1 MKHIQATVK
10 LLSGLSL
17 GLMLQTAWA
26 GNITDIKVTSLTDS
40 KKIVK
45 IKFDRD
51 VVEPKGFVTG
61 TPPTIALDFGQT
73 GINLAQ
79 QDFQYNDSLLGKI
92 LAAESN
98 GRARLAIDLRSN
110 SEYYTERKGD
120 EIWVYITSKNTIS
133 AISESVKTTA
143 ITTSTIKND
152 NNASQLPSNNSEGV
166 VHSGIGIDFKKGN
179 GGRGEVTLNLPNPN
193 TRFDVQKTNDRLI
206 ITLPDTSINAAEQKK
221 LDVTT
226 FGTPV
231 RFVNLT
237 RNNAQTQLEIVTAGP
252 WSYQNKLENGRQ
264 VFHILPQS
272 NVTQA
277 GLVKKN
283 QNFKGARVTLDFQN
297 VEVRTILQILAK
309 ESGMN
314 IVASDTVQG
323 NMTISLKDVPWDQAL
338 QLVLDARDLDKRQN
352 GNIIN
357 VAPREE
363 LLAKDKRD
371 LTSLKELEELGPLLS
386 QSFQLKYK
394 SVEEFKT
401 VLDIKSGSSNNGDS
415 RSILSPRGSAL
426 IDPATNT
433 LIINDVASV
442 IKKMQALVEELD
454 VPSQQV
460 MVEARIVN
468 ATNNFS
474 RALGV
479 KFAGSKY
486 SGNSSDYTGVGGSLA
501 TSNSSSSNSSGSS
514 GTAGNNAYTGLGA
527 FGNNPAINLGVIGAT
542 SSIAIVRKTLSGI
555 LGLELS
561 AAEEAGLSKTISS
574 PRVLTQN
581 GKKAEI
587 KSGTEVPYEEATSSG
602 ATSITFKEAV
612 LGLTVTPRITPD
624 GNIIMDLDI
633 TNDRVNSSCNT
644 YVPCIDTNNLN
655 STVMVEN
662 GGTII
667 VGGIY
672 NQQIANATKKV
683 PLLGD
688 IPVLGNLFKY
698 QEKKDDQDEILIFI
712 TPRIMSATGSNL
724 RY

>member
-26 GNITDIKVTSLTDS
+26 GNITDIKVTSLNDS

-73 GINLAQ
+73 GLNLAQ

-92 LAAESN
+92 LAAENN
-98 GRARLAIDLRSN
+98 GRARLAIDLRNN

-120 EIWVYITSKNTIS
+120 EIWVYITSK
-133 AISESVKTTA
+133 TTA
-143 ITTSTIKND
+143 PAVTESIKATASTSSNIKND
-152 NNASQLPSNNSEGV
+152 DNASQLPSNNASAATFSGV
-166 VHSGIGIDFKKGN
+166 GIDFRKGN

-193 TRFDVQKTNDRLI
+193 TRFDVKKTNDRLI

-237 RNNAQTQLEIVTAGP
+237 RNNAQTQLEIVTSGP

-277 GLVKKN
+277 GLSKKN
-283 QNFKGARVTLDFQN
+283 QNFKGSRVTLDFQN
-297 VEVRTILQILAK
+297 IEVRTILQILAK

-314 IVASDTVQG
+314 IVASDSVQG

-338 QLVLDARDLDKRQN
+338 QLVLDARDLDKRQS

-363 LLAKDKRD
+363 LLSKDKRD
-371 LTSLKELEELGPLLS
+371 LTAKKELEDLGPLLS

-394 SVEEFKT
+394 SVEEFKD
-401 VLDIKSGSSNNGDS
+401 VLDIKSGSTNSGDS

-433 LIINDVASV
+433 LIINDVYSV
-442 IKKMQALVEELD
+442 IKKLQALVEELD

-460 MVEARIVN
+460 MVEARIVS
-468 ATNNFS
+468 ATTTFG
-474 RALGV
+474 RELGV
-479 KFAGSKY
+479 KFGANKT
-486 SGNSSDYTGVGGSLA
+486 SSNGWSVGGPQASMGNF
-501 TSNSSSSNSSGSS
+501 SNTYNV
-514 GTAGNNAYTGLGA
+514 
-527 FGNNPAINLGVIGAT
+527 NLGVSAAT
-542 SSIAIVRKTLSGI
+542 SAISLIKKTGSALVA
-555 LGLELS
+555 LELS
-561 AAEEAGLSKTISS
+561 AAESAGKSKTISS

-587 KSGTEVPYEEATSSG
+587 KSGTEIPYQEASSSG
-602 ATSITFKEAV
+602 ATTTSFKEAV

-633 TNDRVNSSCNT
+633 TNDTPDQACNPLGE
-644 YVPCIDTNNLN
+644 PCIKTNNLN

-672 NQQIANATKKV
+672 KQDLTNATEKV

-698 QEKKDDQDEILIFI
+698 QKKQDNQEELLIFI

>member
-26 GNITDIKVTSLTDS
+26 GNITDIKVTSLNDS

-73 GINLAQ
+73 GLNLAQ

-92 LAAESN
+92 LVAESN
-98 GRARLAIDLRSN
+98 GRARLAIDLRNN

-120 EIWVYITSKNTIS
+120 EIWVYITSKN
-133 AISESVKTTA
+133 APAA
-143 ITTSTIKND
+143 ITKSIKATPTTTSSIKND
-152 NNASQLPSNNSEGV
+152 DNTSQLPSNNSKAAT
-166 VHSGIGIDFKKGN
+166 HSGVGIDFRKGN
-179 GGRGEVTLNLPNPN
+179 GGRGEVTLNLPTPN
-193 TRFDVQKTNDRLI
+193 TRFDVQKANDRLI
-206 ITLPDTSINAAEQKK
+206 ITLPDTSISAAEQKK

-237 RNNAQTQLEIVTAGP
+237 RSNAQTQLEIVTSGP

-277 GLVKKN
+277 GLSKKN
-283 QNFKGARVTLDFQN
+283 QNFKGSRVTLDFQN
-297 VEVRTILQILAK
+297 IEVRTILQILAK

-314 IVASDTVQG
+314 IVASDSVQG

-338 QLVLDARDLDKRQN
+338 QLVLDARDLDKRQS

-363 LLAKDKRD
+363 LLSKDKRD
-371 LTSLKELEELGPLLS
+371 LTAKKELEDLGPLLS

-394 SVEEFKT
+394 SVEEFKD
-401 VLDIKSGSSNNGDS
+401 VLDIKSGSTNSGDS

-433 LIINDVASV
+433 LIINDVYSV
-442 IKKMQALVEELD
+442 IKKLQALVEELD

-460 MVEARIVN
+460 MVEARIVS
-468 ATNNFS
+468 ATTTFG
-474 RALGV
+474 RELGV
-479 KFAGSKY
+479 KFGANKT
-486 SGNSSDYTGVGGSLA
+486 SSNGWSVGGPQASMGNF
-501 TSNSSSSNSSGSS
+501 SNTYNV
-514 GTAGNNAYTGLGA
+514 
-527 FGNNPAINLGVIGAT
+527 NLGVSAAT
-542 SSIAIVRKTLSGI
+542 SAISLIKKTGSALVA
-555 LGLELS
+555 LELS
-561 AAEEAGLSKTISS
+561 AAESAGKSKTISS

-587 KSGTEVPYEEATSSG
+587 KSGTEIPYQEASSSG
-602 ATSITFKEAV
+602 ATTTSFKEAV

-633 TNDRVNSSCNT
+633 TNDTPDQACNPLGE
-644 YVPCIDTNNLN
+644 PCIKTNNLN

-672 NQQIANATKKV
+672 KQDLTNATEKV

-698 QEKKDDQDEILIFI
+698 QKKQDNQEELLIFI

>member
-10 LLSGLSL
+10 LLSGLGL

-26 GNITDIKVTSLTDS
+26 GNITDIKVTSLTDN

-61 TPPTIALDFGQT
+61 TPPTIALDFGKT
-73 GINLAQ
+73 GLNLAQ
-79 QDFQYNDSLLGKI
+79 QNFLYNDSLLGKI
-92 LAAESN
+92 LAAENN
-98 GRARLAIDLRSN
+98 GRARLAIDLRET
-110 SEYYTERKGD
+110 SEYFTERRGD
-120 EIWVYITSKNTIS
+120 EIWVHISSK
-133 AISESVKTTA
+133 APSVSSTTV
-143 ITTSTIKND
+143 TPPVTSTIA
-152 NNASQLPSNNSEGV
+152 NANKGSQLPSNTANDYA
-166 VHSGIGIDFKKGN
+166 HSGVGIDFQKGN
-179 GGRGEVTLNLPNPN
+179 SGRGEITLSLPTPN
-193 TRFDVQKTNDRLI
+193 TKFDVKKINDRLI
-206 ITLPDTSINAAEQKK
+206 ITLPDTIITTAEQKK

-231 RFVNLT
+231 RFINLT
-237 RNNAQTQLEIVTAGP
+237 RSNAQTQLEIVNTGS
-252 WSYQNKLENGRQ
+252 WSYQNKMENGRN
-264 VFHILPQS
+264 VFYISPQN
-272 NVTQA
+272 NVSQA
-277 GLVKKN
+277 GLSKKN
-283 QNFKGARVTLDFQN
+283 QNFKGSRVTLDFQN

-338 QLVLDARDLDKRQN
+338 QLVLDARDLDKRQS

-363 LLAKDKRD
+363 LLSKDKRN
-371 LTSLKELEELGPLLS
+371 LTAAKELEELGPLLS

-394 SVEEFKT
+394 SVEEFRT
-401 VLDIKSGSSNNGDS
+401 VLDIKSGSSGGSGSDT
-415 RSILSPRGSAL
+415 RSILSNRGSAL

-433 LIINDVASV
+433 LIINDVSSV
-442 IKKMQALVEELD
+442 IKKLQALVEELD
-454 VPSQQV
+454 VPAQQV

-468 ATNNFS
+468 ASNQFS
-474 RALGV
+474 RELGV
-479 KFAGSKY
+479 KWFGQHA
-486 SGNSSDYTGVGGSLA
+486 
-501 TSNSSSSNSSGSS
+501 SS
-514 GTAGNNAYTGLGA
+514 GTKPSTGIGAGIPSTTTTAGAGNAWAGPMGFANI
-527 FGNNPAINLGVIGAT
+527 PSVNLGVTAAT
-542 SSIAIVRKTLSGI
+542 SSIAIVRQTLSGA

-561 AAEEAGLSKTISS
+561 AAEESGLSKTISS

-587 KSGTEVPYEEATSSG
+587 KSGKEIPYQEASSSG
-602 ATSITFKEAV
+602 ATTVSFKEAV

-633 TNDRVNSSCNT
+633 SNDRIDVSCNSAGE
-644 YVPCIDTNNLN
+644 PCINTNNLN

-672 NQQIANATKKV
+672 SQDLSNSTKKV

-698 QEKKDDQDEILIFI
+698 QQKQDTQEELLIFI
-712 TPRIMSATGSNL
+712 TPRIMSATGANL

>member
-26 GNITDIKVTSLTDS
+26 GNITDIKVTSLNDS

-73 GINLAQ
+73 GLNLAQ

-92 LAAESN
+92 LAAENN
-98 GRARLAIDLRSN
+98 GRARLAIDLRNN

-120 EIWVYITSKNTIS
+120 EIWVYITSKTTTP
-133 AISESVKTTA
+133 AVTESIKATA
-143 ITTSTIKND
+143 STSSNIKND
-152 NNASQLPSNNSEGV
+152 DNASQLPSNNASAAAFSGV
-166 VHSGIGIDFKKGN
+166 GIDFRKGN

-193 TRFDVQKTNDRLI
+193 TRFDVKKANDRLI

-237 RNNAQTQLEIVTAGP
+237 RNNAQTQLEIVTSGP

-277 GLVKKN
+277 GLSKKN
-283 QNFKGARVTLDFQN
+283 QNFKGSRVTLDFQN
-297 VEVRTILQILAK
+297 IEVRTILQILAK

-314 IVASDTVQG
+314 IVASDSVQG

-338 QLVLDARDLDKRQN
+338 QLVLDARDLDKRQS

-363 LLAKDKRD
+363 LLSKDKRD
-371 LTSLKELEELGPLLS
+371 LTAKKELEDLGPLLS

-394 SVEEFKT
+394 SVEEFKD
-401 VLDIKSGSSNNGDS
+401 VLDIKSGSTNSGDS

-433 LIINDVASV
+433 LIINDVYSV
-442 IKKMQALVEELD
+442 IKKLQALVEELD

-460 MVEARIVN
+460 MVEARIVR
-468 ATNNFS
+468 ATTDFTKEMGVKWGILSQGITNNNH
-474 RALGV
+474 LL
-479 KFAGSKY
+479 
-486 SGNSSDYTGVGGSLA
+486 VGGSDTTLWNLREPEKDDDTGGWKYEIERPQNLNVDLGV
-501 TSNSSSSNSSGSS
+501 TS
-514 GTAGNNAYTGLGA
+514 AGASRIA
-527 FGNNPAINLGVIGAT
+527 FGLI
-542 SSIAIVRKTLSGI
+542 SLSDFM
-555 LGLELS
+555 LDLELS
-561 AAEEAGLSKTISS
+561 ALQADGYGEVIST
-574 PRVLTQN
+574 PKVLTADKQN
-581 GKKAEI
+581 AKVA
-587 KSGTEVPYEEATSSG
+587 SGTQIPYQSSEGGGVNAVSTTEFIDATLSLDV
-602 ATSITFKEAV
+602 TPSITPDGKVQMQLNITSDSPGAPTPTGQLTINKNAVNTNVLVDNGETVV
-612 LGLTVTPRITPD
+612 LGGIFEQQTANSQTKVPFLGDIPYIGRLFRKDVKSENKRELLIFVTPRIV
-624 GNIIMDLDI
+624 
-633 TNDRVNSSCNT
+633 NDSVSRNH
-644 YVPCIDTNNLN
+644 
-655 STVMVEN
+655 
-662 GGTII
+662 
-667 VGGIY
+667 
-672 NQQIANATKKV
+672 
-683 PLLGD
+683 
-688 IPVLGNLFKY
+688 
-698 QEKKDDQDEILIFI
+698 
-712 TPRIMSATGSNL
+712 
-724 RY
+724 

>member
-98 GRARLAIDLRSN
+98 GRARLAIDLRNN

-120 EIWVYITSKNTIS
+120 EIWVYITSKNAPTTM
-133 AISESVKTTA
+133 SESVKA
-143 ITTSTIKND
+143 SAVTTSTISKNED
-152 NNASQLPSNNSEGV
+152 NTSQLSSNSNGV
-166 VHSGIGIDFKKGN
+166 ALSGVGIDFRKGN

-193 TRFDVQKTNDRLI
+193 TRFDVKKTNDRLI
-206 ITLPDTSINAAEQKK
+206 ITLPDTSISVAEQKK

-237 RNNAQTQLEIVTAGP
+237 RSNAQTQLEIVTSGP

-277 GLVKKN
+277 GLSKKN
-283 QNFKGARVTLDFQN
+283 QSFKGARVTLDFQN

-314 IVASDTVQG
+314 IVASDSVQG

-363 LLAKDKRD
+363 LLATDKRN
-371 LTSLKELEELGPLLS
+371 LTADRELENLGPLIS

-401 VLDIKSGSSNNGDS
+401 VLDLKDGSASNDS

-433 LIINDVASV
+433 LIINDVHSV
-442 IKKMQALVEELD
+442 IKKLQALVEELD

-460 MVEARIVN
+460 MVEARIVS
-468 ATNNFS
+468 ATTAFG
-474 RALGV
+474 RELGV
-479 KFAGSKY
+479 KFGANKNNSNGWNTGGMLSTAEGSKGG
-486 SGNSSDYTGVGGSLA
+486 SQLAGDYNYFTGVPSV
-501 TSNSSSSNSSGSS
+501 
-514 GTAGNNAYTGLGA
+514 
-527 FGNNPAINLGVIGAT
+527 NLGVAAAT
-542 SSIAIVRKTLSGI
+542 SAISLVKRTGSALVA
-555 LGLELS
+555 LELS
-561 AAEEAGLSKTISS
+561 AAETAGKTKTISS

-587 KSGTEVPYEEATSSG
+587 KSGTEVPYQEATSSG
-602 ATSITFKEAV
+602 ATSISFKEAV

-633 TNDRVNSSCNT
+633 TNDSVDASCT
-644 YVPCIDTNNLN
+644 ASEPCIKTNNLN

-672 NQQIANATKKV
+672 KQDLSNGTSKV

-698 QEKKDDQDEILIFI
+698 QKKVDNQEELLIFI

>member
-26 GNITDIKVTSLTDS
+26 GNITDIKVTSLNDS

-73 GINLAQ
+73 GLNLAQ

-92 LAAESN
+92 LAAENN
-98 GRARLAIDLRSN
+98 GRARLAIDLRNN

-120 EIWVYITSKNTIS
+120 EIWVYITSK
-133 AISESVKTTA
+133 TTA
-143 ITTSTIKND
+143 PAVTESIKAAASTSSNIKND
-152 NNASQLPSNNSEGV
+152 DNASQLPSNNASAAAFSGV
-166 VHSGIGIDFKKGN
+166 GIDFRKGN

-193 TRFDVQKTNDRLI
+193 TRFDVKKTNDRLI

-237 RNNAQTQLEIVTAGP
+237 RNNAQTQLEIVTSGP

-277 GLVKKN
+277 GLSKKN
-283 QNFKGARVTLDFQN
+283 QNFKGSRVTLDFQN
-297 VEVRTILQILAK
+297 IEVRTILQILAK

-314 IVASDTVQG
+314 IVASDSVQG

-338 QLVLDARDLDKRQN
+338 QLVLDARDLDKRQS

-363 LLAKDKRD
+363 LLSKDKRD
-371 LTSLKELEELGPLLS
+371 LTAKKELEDLGPLLS

-394 SVEEFKT
+394 SVEEFKD
-401 VLDIKSGSSNNGDS
+401 VLDIKSGSTNSGDS

-433 LIINDVASV
+433 LIINDVYSV
-442 IKKMQALVEELD
+442 IKKLQALVEELD

-460 MVEARIVN
+460 MVEARIVS
-468 ATNNFS
+468 ATTTFG
-474 RALGV
+474 RELGV
-479 KFAGSKY
+479 KFGANKT
-486 SGNSSDYTGVGGSLA
+486 SSNGWSVGGPQASMGNF
-501 TSNSSSSNSSGSS
+501 SNTYNV
-514 GTAGNNAYTGLGA
+514 
-527 FGNNPAINLGVIGAT
+527 NLGVSAAT
-542 SSIAIVRKTLSGI
+542 SAISLIKKTGSALVA
-555 LGLELS
+555 LELS
-561 AAEEAGLSKTISS
+561 AAESAGKSKTISS

-587 KSGTEVPYEEATSSG
+587 KSGTEIPYQEASSSG
-602 ATSITFKEAV
+602 ATTTSFKEAV

-633 TNDRVNSSCNT
+633 TNDTPDQTCNPLGE
-644 YVPCIDTNNLN
+644 PCIKTNNLN

-672 NQQIANATKKV
+672 KQDLTNATEKV

-698 QEKKDDQDEILIFI
+698 QKKQDNQEELLIFI

>member
-26 GNITDIKVTSLTDS
+26 GNITDIKVTSLNDS

-73 GINLAQ
+73 GLNLAQ

-92 LAAESN
+92 LAAENN
-98 GRARLAIDLRSN
+98 GRARLAIDLRNN

-120 EIWVYITSKNTIS
+120 EIWVYITSK
-133 AISESVKTTA
+133 TTA
-143 ITTSTIKND
+143 PAVTESIKATASTSSNIKND
-152 NNASQLPSNNSEGV
+152 DNASQLPSNNASAAAFSGV
-166 VHSGIGIDFKKGN
+166 GIDFRKGN

-193 TRFDVQKTNDRLI
+193 TRFDVKKANDRLI

-237 RNNAQTQLEIVTAGP
+237 RNNAQTQLEIVTSGP

-277 GLVKKN
+277 GLSKKN
-283 QNFKGARVTLDFQN
+283 QNFKGSRVTLDFQN
-297 VEVRTILQILAK
+297 IEVRTILQILAK

-314 IVASDTVQG
+314 IVASDSVQG

-338 QLVLDARDLDKRQN
+338 QLVLDARDLDKRQS

-363 LLAKDKRD
+363 LLSKDKRD
-371 LTSLKELEELGPLLS
+371 LTAKKELEDLGPLLS

-401 VLDIKSGSSNNGDS
+401 VLDIKEGSSNSGDSS

-433 LIINDVASV
+433 LIINDVYSV
-442 IKKMQALVEELD
+442 IKKLQALVEELD

-460 MVEARIVN
+460 MVEARIVS
-468 ATNNFS
+468 ATTTFG
-474 RALGV
+474 RELGV
-479 KFAGSKY
+479 KFGANKT
-486 SGNSSDYTGVGGSLA
+486 SSNGWSVGGPQASMGNF
-501 TSNSSSSNSSGSS
+501 SNTYNV
-514 GTAGNNAYTGLGA
+514 
-527 FGNNPAINLGVIGAT
+527 NLGVSAAT
-542 SSIAIVRKTLSGI
+542 SAISLIKKTGSALVA
-555 LGLELS
+555 LELS
-561 AAEEAGLSKTISS
+561 AAESAGKSKTISS

-587 KSGTEVPYEEATSSG
+587 KSGTEIPYQEASSSG
-602 ATSITFKEAV
+602 ATTTSFKEAV

-633 TNDRVNSSCNT
+633 TNDTPDQACNPLGE
-644 YVPCIDTNNLN
+644 PCIKTNNLN

-672 NQQIANATKKV
+672 KQDLTNATEKV

-698 QEKKDDQDEILIFI
+698 QKKQDNQEELLIFI

>member
-26 GNITDIKVTSLTDS
+26 GNITDIKVTSLNDS

-73 GINLAQ
+73 GLSLAQ

-92 LAAESN
+92 LAAENN
-98 GRARLAIDLRSN
+98 GRARLAIDLRNN

-120 EIWVYITSKNTIS
+120 EIWVYITSK
-133 AISESVKTTA
+133 TTA
-143 ITTSTIKND
+143 PAVTESIKATASTSSNIKND
-152 NNASQLPSNNSEGV
+152 DNASQLPSNNASAATFSGV
-166 VHSGIGIDFKKGN
+166 GIDFRKGN

-193 TRFDVQKTNDRLI
+193 TRFDVKKTNDRLI

-237 RNNAQTQLEIVTAGP
+237 RNNAQTQLEIVTSGP

-277 GLVKKN
+277 GLSKKN
-283 QNFKGARVTLDFQN
+283 QNFKGSRVTLDFQN
-297 VEVRTILQILAK
+297 IEVRTILQILAK

-314 IVASDTVQG
+314 IVASDSVQG

-338 QLVLDARDLDKRQN
+338 QLVLDARDLDKRQS

-363 LLAKDKRD
+363 LLSKDKRD
-371 LTSLKELEELGPLLS
+371 LTAKKELEDLGPLLS

-394 SVEEFKT
+394 SVEEFKD
-401 VLDIKSGSSNNGDS
+401 VLDIKSGSTNSGDS

-433 LIINDVASV
+433 LIINDVYSV
-442 IKKMQALVEELD
+442 IKKLQALVEELD

-460 MVEARIVN
+460 IVEARIVS
-468 ATNNFS
+468 ATTTFG
-474 RALGV
+474 RELGV
-479 KFAGSKY
+479 KFGANKT
-486 SGNSSDYTGVGGSLA
+486 SSNGWSVGGPQASMGNF
-501 TSNSSSSNSSGSS
+501 SNTYNV
-514 GTAGNNAYTGLGA
+514 
-527 FGNNPAINLGVIGAT
+527 NLGVSAAT
-542 SSIAIVRKTLSGI
+542 SAISLIKKTGSALVA
-555 LGLELS
+555 LELS
-561 AAEEAGLSKTISS
+561 AAESAGKSKTISS

-587 KSGTEVPYEEATSSG
+587 KSGTEIPYQEASSSG
-602 ATSITFKEAV
+602 ATTTSFKEAV

-633 TNDRVNSSCNT
+633 TNDTPDQACNPLGE
-644 YVPCIDTNNLN
+644 PCIKTNNLN

-672 NQQIANATKKV
+672 KQDLTNATEKV

-698 QEKKDDQDEILIFI
+698 QKKQDNQEELLIFI

>member
-26 GNITDIKVTSLTDS
+26 GNITDIKVTSLNDS

-73 GINLAQ
+73 GLNLAQ

-92 LAAESN
+92 LAAENN
-98 GRARLAIDLRSN
+98 GRARLAIDLRNN

-120 EIWVYITSKNTIS
+120 EIWVYITSK
-133 AISESVKTTA
+133 TTA
-143 ITTSTIKND
+143 PAVTESIKATASTSSNIKND
-152 NNASQLPSNNSEGV
+152 DNASQLPSNNASAAAFSGV
-166 VHSGIGIDFKKGN
+166 GIDFRKGN

-193 TRFDVQKTNDRLI
+193 TRFDVKKTNDRLI

-237 RNNAQTQLEIVTAGP
+237 RNNAQTQLEIVTSGP

-277 GLVKKN
+277 GLSKKN
-283 QNFKGARVTLDFQN
+283 QNFKGSRVTLDFQN
-297 VEVRTILQILAK
+297 IEVRTILQILAK

-314 IVASDTVQG
+314 IVASDSVQG

-338 QLVLDARDLDKRQN
+338 QLVLDARDLDKRQS

-363 LLAKDKRD
+363 LLSKDKRD
-371 LTSLKELEELGPLLS
+371 LTAKKELEDLGPLLS

-401 VLDIKSGSSNNGDS
+401 VLDIKEGSSNSGDSS
-415 RSILSPRGSAL
+415 RSILSPRSAL

-433 LIINDVASV
+433 LIINDVYSV
-442 IKKMQALVEELD
+442 IKKLQALVEELD

-460 MVEARIVN
+460 MVEARIVS
-468 ATNNFS
+468 ATTTFG
-474 RALGV
+474 RELGV
-479 KFAGSKY
+479 KFGANKT
-486 SGNSSDYTGVGGSLA
+486 SSNGWSVGGPQASMGNF
-501 TSNSSSSNSSGSS
+501 SNTYNV
-514 GTAGNNAYTGLGA
+514 
-527 FGNNPAINLGVIGAT
+527 NLGVSAAT
-542 SSIAIVRKTLSGI
+542 SAISLIKKTGSALVA
-555 LGLELS
+555 LELS
-561 AAEEAGLSKTISS
+561 AAESAGKSKTISS

-587 KSGTEVPYEEATSSG
+587 KSGTEIPYQEASSSG
-602 ATSITFKEAV
+602 ATTTSFKEAV

-633 TNDRVNSSCNT
+633 TNDTPDQACNPLGE
-644 YVPCIDTNNLN
+644 PCIKTNNLN

-672 NQQIANATKKV
+672 KQDLTNATEKV

-698 QEKKDDQDEILIFI
+698 QKKQDNQEELLIFI

>member
-26 GNITDIKVTSLTDS
+26 GNITDIKVTSLNDS

-73 GINLAQ
+73 GLNLAQ

-92 LAAESN
+92 LAAENN
-98 GRARLAIDLRSN
+98 GRSRLAIDLRNN

-120 EIWVYITSKNTIS
+120 EIWVYITSK
-133 AISESVKTTA
+133 TTA
-143 ITTSTIKND
+143 PAVTESIKATASTSSNIKND
-152 NNASQLPSNNSEGV
+152 DNASQLPSNNASAAAFSGV
-166 VHSGIGIDFKKGN
+166 GIDFRKGN

-193 TRFDVQKTNDRLI
+193 TRFDVKKTNDRLI

-237 RNNAQTQLEIVTAGP
+237 RNNAQTQLEIVTSGS

-277 GLVKKN
+277 GLSKKN
-283 QNFKGARVTLDFQN
+283 QNFKGSRVTLDFQN
-297 VEVRTILQILAK
+297 IEVRTILQILAK

-314 IVASDTVQG
+314 IVASDSVQG

-357 VAPREE
+357 VAPRED
-363 LLAKDKRD
+363 LLAQDKRD
-371 LTSLKELEELGPLLS
+371 LTAKRELEDLGPLLS

-433 LIINDVASV
+433 LIINDVSSV
-442 IKKMQALVEELD
+442 IKKLQALVEELD

-460 MVEARIVN
+460 MVEARIVS
-468 ATNNFS
+468 ATTTFG
-474 RALGV
+474 RELGV
-479 KFAGSKY
+479 KWLGSY
-486 SGNSSDYTGVGGSLA
+486 TRQNGNGATGIGSSIPTSGTTSTGGAAWKGPLGMF
-501 TSNSSSSNSSGSS
+501 SNSPSVN
-514 GTAGNNAYTGLGA
+514 LGA
-527 FGNNPAINLGVIGAT
+527 MNPT
-542 SSIAIVRKTLSGI
+542 SSIAIVRSTLSGA

-561 AAEEAGLSKTISS
+561 AAESAGKSKTISS

-587 KSGTEVPYEEATSSG
+587 KSGKEVPYQEASSSG
-602 ATSITFKEAV
+602 ATATSFKEAV

-633 TNDRVNSSCNT
+633 TNDRVDESCNT
-644 YVPCIDTNNLN
+644 DIPCIATNNLN

-672 NQQIANATKKV
+672 KQDLSNATLKV

-698 QEKKDDQDEILIFI
+698 QKKQDDQEELLIFI

>member
-26 GNITDIKVTSLTDS
+26 GNITDIKVTSLNDS

-73 GINLAQ
+73 GLSLAQ

-92 LAAESN
+92 LAAENN
-98 GRARLAIDLRSN
+98 GRARLAIDLRNN

-120 EIWVYITSKNTIS
+120 EIWVYITSK
-133 AISESVKTTA
+133 TTA
-143 ITTSTIKND
+143 PAVTESIKATASTSSNIKND
-152 NNASQLPSNNSEGV
+152 DNASQLPSNNASAATFSGV
-166 VHSGIGIDFKKGN
+166 GIDFRKGN

-193 TRFDVQKTNDRLI
+193 TRFDVKKTNDRLI

-237 RNNAQTQLEIVTAGP
+237 RNNAQTQLEIVTSGP

-277 GLVKKN
+277 GLSKKN
-283 QNFKGARVTLDFQN
+283 QNFKGSRVTLDFQN
-297 VEVRTILQILAK
+297 IEVRTILQILAK

-314 IVASDTVQG
+314 IVASDSVQG

-338 QLVLDARDLDKRQN
+338 QLVLDARDLDKRQS

-363 LLAKDKRD
+363 LLSKDKRD
-371 LTSLKELEELGPLLS
+371 LTAKKELEDLGPLLS

-394 SVEEFKT
+394 SVEEFKD
-401 VLDIKSGSSNNGDS
+401 VLDIKSGSTNSGDS

-433 LIINDVASV
+433 LIINDVYSV
-442 IKKMQALVEELD
+442 IKKLQALVEELD

-460 MVEARIVN
+460 MVEARIVS
-468 ATNNFS
+468 ATTTFG
-474 RALGV
+474 RELGV
-479 KFAGSKY
+479 KFGANKT
-486 SGNSSDYTGVGGSLA
+486 SSNGWSVGGPQASMGNF
-501 TSNSSSSNSSGSS
+501 SNTYNV
-514 GTAGNNAYTGLGA
+514 
-527 FGNNPAINLGVIGAT
+527 NLGVSAAT
-542 SSIAIVRKTLSGI
+542 SAISLIKKTGSALVA
-555 LGLELS
+555 LELS
-561 AAEEAGLSKTISS
+561 AAESAGKSKTISS

-587 KSGTEVPYEEATSSG
+587 KSGTEIPYQEASSSG
-602 ATSITFKEAV
+602 ATTTSFKEAV

-633 TNDRVNSSCNT
+633 TNDTPDQACNPLGE
-644 YVPCIDTNNLN
+644 PCIKTNNLN

-672 NQQIANATKKV
+672 KQDLTNATEKV

-698 QEKKDDQDEILIFI
+698 QKKQDNQEELLIFI

>member
-98 GRARLAIDLRSN
+98 GRARLAIDLRNN

-120 EIWVYITSKNTIS
+120 EIWVYITSKNAPST
-133 AISESVKTTA
+133 APESVKAGTATT
-143 ITTSTIKND
+143 TTVIKNTD
-152 NNASQLPSNNSEGV
+152 NTSQLPSNNNEAALSGV
-166 VHSGIGIDFKKGN
+166 GIDFRKGN
-179 GGRGEVTLNLPNPN
+179 GGRGEIALNLPTPN
-193 TRFDVQKTNDRLI
+193 TRFDVKKTNDRLI
-206 ITLPDTSINAAEQKK
+206 ITLPDTSISAAEQKK

-237 RNNAQTQLEIVTAGP
+237 RNNAQTQLEIITSGP

-272 NVTQA
+272 NITQA
-277 GLVKKN
+277 GLSKKN
-283 QNFKGARVTLDFQN
+283 QSFKGARVTLDFQN

-314 IVASDTVQG
+314 IVASDSVQG

-363 LLAKDKRD
+363 LLSQDKRN
-371 LTSLKELEELGPLLS
+371 LTADRELENLGPLIS

-401 VLDIKSGSSNNGDS
+401 VLDLKDGSASNDS

-433 LIINDVASV
+433 LIINDVHSV
-442 IKKMQALVEELD
+442 IKKLQSLVEELD

-460 MVEARIVN
+460 MVEARIVS
-468 ATNNFS
+468 ATTAFG
-474 RALGV
+474 RELGV
-479 KFAGSKY
+479 KFGATK
-486 SGNSSDYTGVGGSLA
+486 NSSNGWNAGGTLSTADGAKGGSQMGGNYNYFTGVPSV
-501 TSNSSSSNSSGSS
+501 
-514 GTAGNNAYTGLGA
+514 
-527 FGNNPAINLGVIGAT
+527 NLGVAAAT
-542 SSIAIVRKTLSGI
+542 SAISLVKRSGSA
-555 LGLELS
+555 LVALELS
-561 AAEEAGLSKTISS
+561 AAETAGKTKTISS

-587 KSGTEVPYEEATSSG
+587 KSGTEVPYQEATSSG
-602 ATSITFKEAV
+602 ATSISFKEAV

-633 TNDRVNSSCNT
+633 TNDSVDSSCSASE
-644 YVPCIDTNNLN
+644 PCIKTNNLN

-672 NQQIANATKKV
+672 KQDLNNATSKV

-698 QEKKDDQDEILIFI
+698 QKKVDNQEELLIFI
-712 TPRIMSATGSNL
+712 TPRVMSATGSNL

>member
-10 LLSGLSL
+10 LLSSLGL

-98 GRARLAIDLRSN
+98 GRARLAIDLRNS

-120 EIWVYITSKNTIS
+120 EIWVYITSKNAPSTMT
-133 AISESVKTTA
+133 ESVKTTA
-143 ITTSTIKND
+143 ATTSAIAKNSD
-152 NNASQLPSNNSEGV
+152 NTSQLPSNNSNASALSGV
-166 VHSGIGIDFKKGN
+166 GIDFRKGN
-179 GGRGEVTLNLPNPN
+179 GGRGEVTLNLPTPN
-193 TRFDVQKTNDRLI
+193 TRFDVKKTNDRLI
-206 ITLPDTSINAAEQKK
+206 ITLPDTSISAAEQKK

-237 RNNAQTQLEIVTAGP
+237 RTNAQTQLEIVTSGP

-277 GLVKKN
+277 GLSKKN

-314 IVASDTVQG
+314 IVASDSVQG

-338 QLVLDARDLDKRQN
+338 QLVMDARDLDKRQN

-363 LLAKDKRD
+363 LLAKDKRN
-371 LTSLKELEELGPLLS
+371 LTSDRELENLGPLIS

-401 VLDIKSGSSNNGDS
+401 VLDIKEGSSSNSDS

-433 LIINDVASV
+433 LIINDVHSV

-460 MVEARIVN
+460 MVEARIVS
-468 ATNNFS
+468 ATTGFN
-474 RALGV
+474 RELGV
-479 KFAGSKY
+479 KWFGQHTSSTTRPSTGIGSGIATQGK
-486 SGNSSDYTGVGGSLA
+486 NTGGA
-501 TSNSSSSNSSGSS
+501 
-514 GTAGNNAYTGLGA
+514 NNAWSGPMGFSNT
-527 FGNNPAINLGVIGAT
+527 PSVNLAAQAAT
-542 SSIAIVRKTLSGI
+542 SSIAIVRQTLSGA

-561 AAEEAGLSKTISS
+561 AAETAGKTKTISS

-581 GKKAEI
+581 GRKAEI
-587 KSGTEVPYEEATSSG
+587 KSGTEVPYQEASSSG
-602 ATSITFKEAV
+602 ATSISFKEAV

-633 TNDRVNSSCNT
+633 TNDSVDSSCSASE
-644 YVPCIDTNNLN
+644 PCIKTNNLN

-672 NQQIANATKKV
+672 KQDLNNATSKV

-698 QEKKDDQDEILIFI
+698 QKKVDNQEELLIFI

>member
-26 GNITDIKVTSLTDS
+26 GNITDIKVTSLNDS

-73 GINLAQ
+73 GLNLAQ

-92 LAAESN
+92 LAAENN
-98 GRARLAIDLRSN
+98 GRARLAIDLRNN

-120 EIWVYITSKNTIS
+120 EIWVYITSKTTTP
-133 AISESVKTTA
+133 AVTESIKATA
-143 ITTSTIKND
+143 STSSNIKND
-152 NNASQLPSNNSEGV
+152 DNASQLPSNNASAAAFSGV
-166 VHSGIGIDFKKGN
+166 GIDFRKGN

-193 TRFDVQKTNDRLI
+193 TRFDVKKTNDRLI

-237 RNNAQTQLEIVTAGP
+237 RNNAQTQLEIVTSGP

-277 GLVKKN
+277 GLSKKN
-283 QNFKGARVTLDFQN
+283 QNFKGSRVTLDFQN
-297 VEVRTILQILAK
+297 IEVRTILQILAK

-314 IVASDTVQG
+314 IVASDSVQG

-338 QLVLDARDLDKRQN
+338 QLVLDARDLDKRQS

-363 LLAKDKRD
+363 LLSKDKRD
-371 LTSLKELEELGPLLS
+371 LTAKKELEDLGPLLS

-401 VLDIKSGSSNNGDS
+401 VLDIKEGSSSNSDS

-433 LIINDVASV
+433 LIINDVYSV
-442 IKKMQALVEELD
+442 IKKLQALVEELD

-460 MVEARIVN
+460 MVEARIVS
-468 ATNNFS
+468 ATTTFG
-474 RALGV
+474 RELGV
-479 KFAGSKY
+479 KFGANKT
-486 SGNSSDYTGVGGSLA
+486 SSNGWSVGGPQASMGNF
-501 TSNSSSSNSSGSS
+501 SNTYNV
-514 GTAGNNAYTGLGA
+514 
-527 FGNNPAINLGVIGAT
+527 NLGVSAAT
-542 SSIAIVRKTLSGI
+542 SAISLIKKTGSALVA
-555 LGLELS
+555 LELS
-561 AAEEAGLSKTISS
+561 AAESAGKSKTISS

-587 KSGTEVPYEEATSSG
+587 KSGTEIPYQEASSSG
-602 ATSITFKEAV
+602 ATTTSFKEAV

-633 TNDRVNSSCNT
+633 TNDTPDQACNPLGE
-644 YVPCIDTNNLN
+644 PCIKTNNLN

-672 NQQIANATKKV
+672 KQDLTNATEKV

-698 QEKKDDQDEILIFI
+698 QKKQDNQEELLIFI

>member
-26 GNITDIKVTSLTDS
+26 GNITDIKVTSLNDS

-73 GINLAQ
+73 GLNLAQ

-92 LAAESN
+92 LAAENN
-98 GRARLAIDLRSN
+98 GRARLAIDLRNN

-120 EIWVYITSKNTIS
+120 EIWVYITSK
-133 AISESVKTTA
+133 TTA
-143 ITTSTIKND
+143 PAVTESIKATASTSSNIKND
-152 NNASQLPSNNSEGV
+152 DNASQLPSNNASAAAFSGV
-166 VHSGIGIDFKKGN
+166 GIDFRKGN

-193 TRFDVQKTNDRLI
+193 TRFDVKKTNDRLI

-237 RNNAQTQLEIVTAGP
+237 RNNAQTQLEIVTSGP

-277 GLVKKN
+277 GLSKKN
-283 QNFKGARVTLDFQN
+283 QNFKGSRVTLDFQN
-297 VEVRTILQILAK
+297 IEVRTILQILAK

-314 IVASDTVQG
+314 IVASDSVQG

-338 QLVLDARDLDKRQN
+338 QLVLDARDLDKRQS

-363 LLAKDKRD
+363 LLSKDKRD
-371 LTSLKELEELGPLLS
+371 LTAKKELEDLGPLLS

-401 VLDIKSGSSNNGDS
+401 VLDIKEGSSSNSDS

-433 LIINDVASV
+433 LIINDVNSV
-442 IKKMQALVEELD
+442 IKKLQALVEELD

-460 MVEARIVN
+460 MVEARIVS
-468 ATNNFS
+468 ATTTFG
-474 RALGV
+474 RELGV
-479 KFAGSKY
+479 KFGGNKTGSDGW
-486 SGNSSDYTGVGGSLA
+486 SIGGSQ
-501 TSNSSSSNSSGSS
+501 TSM
-514 GTAGNNAYTGLGA
+514 GNFSNAY
-527 FGNNPAINLGVIGAT
+527 NVNLGVSAAT
-542 SSIAIVRKTLSGI
+542 SAISLVKKTGSALVA
-555 LGLELS
+555 LELS
-561 AAEEAGLSKTISS
+561 AAESAGKSKTISS

-587 KSGTEVPYEEATSSG
+587 KSGKEVPYQEASSSG
-602 ATSITFKEAV
+602 ATTTSFKEAV

-633 TNDRVNSSCNT
+633 TNDRVDESCNT
-644 YVPCIDTNNLN
+644 EIPCIATNNLN

-672 NQQIANATKKV
+672 KQDLSNATQKV

-698 QEKKDDQDEILIFI
+698 QKKQDDQEELLIFI

>member
-98 GRARLAIDLRSN
+98 GRARLAIDLRNN

-120 EIWVYITSKNTIS
+120 EIWVYITSKNAPSTVP
-133 AISESVKTTA
+133 ESVKASAT
-143 ITTSTIKND
+143 TTSTVVKNTD
-152 NNASQLPSNNSEGV
+152 NTSQLRSNNNAAALSGV
-166 VHSGIGIDFKKGN
+166 GIDFKKGN
-179 GGRGEVTLNLPNPN
+179 GGRGEVTLNLPTPN

-206 ITLPDTSINAAEQKK
+206 ITLPDTSISAAEQKK

-231 RFVNLT
+231 RFINLT
-237 RNNAQTQLEIVTAGP
+237 RNNAQTQLEIVTSGS

-277 GLVKKN
+277 GLSKKN
-283 QNFKGARVTLDFQN
+283 QNFKGSRVTLDFQN

-363 LLAKDKRD
+363 LLSKDKRD
-371 LTSLKELEELGPLLS
+371 LTAKKELEDLGPLLS

-401 VLDIKSGSSNNGDS
+401 VLDIKEGSSNVGDS

-433 LIINDVASV
+433 LIINDVYSV
-442 IKKMQALVEELD
+442 IKKLQALVEELD

-460 MVEARIVN
+460 MVEARIVS
-468 ATNNFS
+468 ATTTFN
-474 RALGV
+474 RELGV
-479 KFAGSKY
+479 RWFGQHTSSTTRPSTGIGSGIG
-486 SGNSSDYTGVGGSLA
+486 SGGS
-501 TSNSSSSNSSGSS
+501 SSG
-514 GTAGNNAYTGLGA
+514 GNNAWSGPMN
-527 FGNNPAINLGVIGAT
+527 FSSSPSVNLAAQAAT
-542 SSIAIVRKTLSGI
+542 SSIAIVRQTLSGA

-561 AAEEAGLSKTISS
+561 AAEAAGKTKTISS

-581 GKKAEI
+581 GRKAEI
-587 KSGTEVPYEEATSSG
+587 KSGTEVPYQEASSSG
-602 ATSITFKEAV
+602 ATSVSFKEAV

-624 GNIIMDLDI
+624 GNIIMDLDV
-633 TNDRVNSSCNT
+633 TNDSVDASCT
-644 YVPCIDTNNLN
+644 ASEPCIKTNNLN

-672 NQQIANATKKV
+672 KQDLNNATAKV

-698 QEKKDDQDEILIFI
+698 QKKVDNQEELLIFI

>member
-26 GNITDIKVTSLTDS
+26 GNITDIKVTSLNDS

-73 GINLAQ
+73 GLSLAQ

-92 LAAESN
+92 LAAENN
-98 GRARLAIDLRSN
+98 GRARLAIDLRNN

-120 EIWVYITSKNTIS
+120 EIWVYITSKTTTP
-133 AISESVKTTA
+133 AVTESIKATA
-143 ITTSTIKND
+143 STSSNIKND
-152 NNASQLPSNNSEGV
+152 DNASQLPSNNASAATFSGV
-166 VHSGIGIDFKKGN
+166 GIDFRKGN

-193 TRFDVQKTNDRLI
+193 TRFDVKKTNDRLI

-237 RNNAQTQLEIVTAGP
+237 RNNAQTQLEIVTSGP

-277 GLVKKN
+277 GLSKKN
-283 QNFKGARVTLDFQN
+283 QNFKGSRVTLDFQN
-297 VEVRTILQILAK
+297 IEVRTILQILAK

-314 IVASDTVQG
+314 IVASDSVQG

-338 QLVLDARDLDKRQN
+338 QLVLDARDLDKRQS

-363 LLAKDKRD
+363 LLSKDKRD
-371 LTSLKELEELGPLLS
+371 LTAKKELEDLGPLLS

-394 SVEEFKT
+394 SVEEFKD
-401 VLDIKSGSSNNGDS
+401 VLDIKSGSTNSGDS

-433 LIINDVASV
+433 LIINDVYSV
-442 IKKMQALVEELD
+442 IKKLQALVEELD

-460 MVEARIVN
+460 MVEARIVS
-468 ATNNFS
+468 ATTTFG
-474 RALGV
+474 RELGV
-479 KFAGSKY
+479 KFGANKT
-486 SGNSSDYTGVGGSLA
+486 SSNGWSVGGPQASMGNF
-501 TSNSSSSNSSGSS
+501 SNTYNV
-514 GTAGNNAYTGLGA
+514 
-527 FGNNPAINLGVIGAT
+527 NLGVSAAT
-542 SSIAIVRKTLSGI
+542 SAISLIKKTGSALVA
-555 LGLELS
+555 LELS
-561 AAEEAGLSKTISS
+561 AAESAGKSKTISS

-587 KSGTEVPYEEATSSG
+587 KSGTEIPYQEASSSG
-602 ATSITFKEAV
+602 ATTTSFKEAV

-633 TNDRVNSSCNT
+633 TNDTPDQACNPLGE
-644 YVPCIDTNNLN
+644 PCIKTNNLN

-672 NQQIANATKKV
+672 KQDLTNATEKV

-698 QEKKDDQDEILIFI
+698 QKKQDNQEELLIFI

>member
-26 GNITDIKVTSLTDS
+26 GNITDIKVTSLNDS

-73 GINLAQ
+73 GLNLAQ

-92 LAAESN
+92 LAAENN
-98 GRARLAIDLRSN
+98 GRARLAIDLRNN

-120 EIWVYITSKNTIS
+120 EIWVYITSK
-133 AISESVKTTA
+133 TTA
-143 ITTSTIKND
+143 PAVTESIKATASTSSNIKND
-152 NNASQLPSNNSEGV
+152 DNASQLPSNNASAAAFSGV
-166 VHSGIGIDFKKGN
+166 GIDFRKGN

-193 TRFDVQKTNDRLI
+193 TRFDVKKTNDRLI

-237 RNNAQTQLEIVTAGP
+237 RNNAQTQLEIVTSGP

-277 GLVKKN
+277 GLSKKN
-283 QNFKGARVTLDFQN
+283 QNFKGSRVTLDFQN
-297 VEVRTILQILAK
+297 IEVRTILQILAK

-314 IVASDTVQG
+314 IVASDSVQG

-338 QLVLDARDLDKRQN
+338 QLVLDARDLDKRQS

-363 LLAKDKRD
+363 LLSKDKRD
-371 LTSLKELEELGPLLS
+371 LTAKKELEDLGPLLS

-394 SVEEFKT
+394 SVEEFKD
-401 VLDIKSGSSNNGDS
+401 VLDIKSGSTNSGDS

-433 LIINDVASV
+433 LIINDVYSV
-442 IKKMQALVEELD
+442 IKKLQALVEELD

-460 MVEARIVN
+460 MVEARIVS
-468 ATNNFS
+468 ATTTFG
-474 RALGV
+474 RELGV
-479 KFAGSKY
+479 KFGANKT
-486 SGNSSDYTGVGGSLA
+486 SSNGWSVGGPQASMGNF
-501 TSNSSSSNSSGSS
+501 SNTYNV
-514 GTAGNNAYTGLGA
+514 
-527 FGNNPAINLGVIGAT
+527 NLGVSAAT
-542 SSIAIVRKTLSGI
+542 SAISLIKKTGSALVA
-555 LGLELS
+555 LELS
-561 AAEEAGLSKTISS
+561 AAESAGKSKTISS

-587 KSGTEVPYEEATSSG
+587 KSGTEIPYQEASSSG
-602 ATSITFKEAV
+602 ATTTSFKEAV

-633 TNDRVNSSCNT
+633 TNDTPDQACNPLGE
-644 YVPCIDTNNLN
+644 PCIKTNNLN

-672 NQQIANATKKV
+672 KQDLTNATEKV

-698 QEKKDDQDEILIFI
+698 QKKQDNQEELLIFI

>member
-17 GLMLQTAWA
+17 GLMLQATWA

-61 TPPTIALDFGQT
+61 SPPTIALDFGQT

-98 GRARLAIDLRSN
+98 GRARLAIDLRNN

-120 EIWVYITSKNTIS
+120 EIWVYITSKNAPSSMT
-133 AISESVKTTA
+133 ESVKTSAATTSA
-143 ITTSTIKND
+143 ITKNSD
-152 NNASQLPSNNSEGV
+152 NTSQLASNNSNAVALSGV
-166 VHSGIGIDFKKGN
+166 GIDFRKGN
-179 GGRGEVTLNLPNPN
+179 GGRGEVTLNLPTPN
-193 TRFDVQKTNDRLI
+193 TRFEVKKTNDRLI
-206 ITLPDTSINAAEQKK
+206 ITLPDTSISAAEQKK

-237 RNNAQTQLEIVTAGP
+237 RSNAQTQLEIVTTGS

-272 NVTQA
+272 NITQA
-277 GLVKKN
+277 GLSKKN
-283 QNFKGARVTLDFQN
+283 QNFKGARVTLDFQD

-314 IVASDTVQG
+314 IVASDSVRG

-363 LLAKDKRD
+363 LLATDKRN
-371 LTSLKELEELGPLLS
+371 LTADRELENLGPLIS

-401 VLDIKSGSSNNGDS
+401 VLDLKDGSASNDS

-433 LIINDVASV
+433 LIINDVHSV
-442 IKKMQALVEELD
+442 IKKLQALVEELD

-460 MVEARIVN
+460 MVEARIVS
-468 ATNNFS
+468 ATTGFN
-474 RALGV
+474 RELGV
-479 KFAGSKY
+479 KWFGQHTSSTTRPSTGIGS
-486 SGNSSDYTGVGGSLA
+486 GIATQGQNTGGA
-501 TSNSSSSNSSGSS
+501 
-514 GTAGNNAYTGLGA
+514 NNAWSGPMGFSNT
-527 FGNNPAINLGVIGAT
+527 PSVNLAAQAAT
-542 SSIAIVRKTLSGI
+542 SSIAIVRQTLSGA

-561 AAEEAGLSKTISS
+561 AAETAGKTKTISS

-581 GKKAEI
+581 GRKAEI
-587 KSGTEVPYEEATSSG
+587 KSGTEIPYQEASSSG
-602 ATSITFKEAV
+602 ATTTSFKEAV

-633 TNDRVNSSCNT
+633 TNDTPDQACNPLGE
-644 YVPCIDTNNLN
+644 PCIKTNNLN

-672 NQQIANATKKV
+672 KQDLNNATSKV

-698 QEKKDDQDEILIFI
+698 QKKIDNQEELLIFI

>member
-26 GNITDIKVTSLTDS
+26 GNITDIKVTSLNDS

-73 GINLAQ
+73 GLNLAQ

-92 LAAESN
+92 LAAENN
-98 GRARLAIDLRSN
+98 GRARLAIDLRNN

-120 EIWVYITSKNTIS
+120 EIWVYITSKTTTP
-133 AISESVKTTA
+133 AVTESIKATA
-143 ITTSTIKND
+143 STSSNIKND
-152 NNASQLPSNNSEGV
+152 DNASQLPSNNASAAAFSGV
-166 VHSGIGIDFKKGN
+166 GIDFRKGN

-193 TRFDVQKTNDRLI
+193 TRFDVKKTNDRLI

-237 RNNAQTQLEIVTAGP
+237 RNNAQTQLEIVTSGP

-277 GLVKKN
+277 GLSKKN
-283 QNFKGARVTLDFQN
+283 QNFKGSRVTLDFQN
-297 VEVRTILQILAK
+297 IEVRTILQILAK

-314 IVASDTVQG
+314 IVASDSVQG

-338 QLVLDARDLDKRQN
+338 QLVLDARDLDKRQS

-363 LLAKDKRD
+363 LLSKDKRD
-371 LTSLKELEELGPLLS
+371 LTAKKELEDLGPLLS

-401 VLDIKSGSSNNGDS
+401 VLDIKEGSSSNSDS

-433 LIINDVASV
+433 LIINDVYSV
-442 IKKMQALVEELD
+442 IKKLQALVEELD

-460 MVEARIVN
+460 MVEARIVS
-468 ATNNFS
+468 ATTTFG
-474 RALGV
+474 RELGV
-479 KFAGSKY
+479 KFGGNK
-486 SGNSSDYTGVGGSLA
+486 NSSNGWNVGGAMSTSGA
-501 TSNSSSSNSSGSS
+501 TKDASQMAGNYNYFS
-514 GTAGNNAYTGLGA
+514 GT
-527 FGNNPAINLGVIGAT
+527 PSVNLGVAAAT
-542 SSIAIVRKTLSGI
+542 SAISLVKKTGSALVA
-555 LGLELS
+555 LELS
-561 AAEEAGLSKTISS
+561 AAESAGKSKTISS

-587 KSGTEVPYEEATSSG
+587 KSGTEVPYQEASSSG
-602 ATSITFKEAV
+602 ATTTSFKEAV

-633 TNDRVNSSCNT
+633 TNDRVDESCNT
-644 YVPCIDTNNLN
+644 DIPCIATNNLN

-672 NQQIANATKKV
+672 KQDLSNATLKV

-698 QEKKDDQDEILIFI
+698 QKKQDDQEELLIFI

>member
-98 GRARLAIDLRSN
+98 GRARLAIDLRNN

-120 EIWVYITSKNTIS
+120 EIWVYITSKNAPSTVP
-133 AISESVKTTA
+133 ESVKASAT
-143 ITTSTIKND
+143 TTSTVVKNTD
-152 NNASQLPSNNSEGV
+152 NTSQLPSNNNAAALSGV
-166 VHSGIGIDFKKGN
+166 GIDFRKGN
-179 GGRGEVTLNLPNPN
+179 GGRGEIALNLPTPN
-193 TRFDVQKTNDRLI
+193 TRFDVKKTNDRLI
-206 ITLPDTSINAAEQKK
+206 ITLPDTSISAAEQKK

-237 RNNAQTQLEIVTAGP
+237 RNNAQTQLEIITSGP

-277 GLVKKN
+277 GLSKKS

-314 IVASDTVQG
+314 IVASDSVQG

-363 LLAKDKRD
+363 LLSKDKRN
-371 LTSLKELEELGPLLS
+371 LTADRELENLGPLIS

-401 VLDIKSGSSNNGDS
+401 VLDIKEGGSSTGDS

-433 LIINDVASV
+433 LIINDVHSV
-442 IKKMQALVEELD
+442 IKKLQALVEELD

-460 MVEARIVN
+460 MVEARIVS
-468 ATNNFS
+468 ATTAFG
-474 RALGV
+474 RELGV
-479 KFAGSKY
+479 KFGATK
-486 SGNSSDYTGVGGSLA
+486 NSSNGWNAGGSLS
-501 TSNSSSSNSSGSS
+501 TQGNKGGSQM
-514 GTAGNNAYTGLGA
+514 GGDYNYFTGI
-527 FGNNPAINLGVIGAT
+527 PSVNLGVAAA
-542 SSIAIVRKTLSGI
+542 SSAISLVKRSGSA
-555 LGLELS
+555 LVALELS
-561 AAEEAGLSKTISS
+561 AAETAGKTKTISS

-587 KSGTEVPYEEATSSG
+587 KSGTEVPYQEATSSG
-602 ATSITFKEAV
+602 ATSISFKEAV

-633 TNDRVNSSCNT
+633 TNDSVDSSCSASE
-644 YVPCIDTNNLN
+644 PCIKTNNLN

-672 NQQIANATKKV
+672 KQDLNNATSKV

-698 QEKKDDQDEILIFI
+698 QKKVDNQEELLIFI

>member
-26 GNITDIKVTSLTDS
+26 GNITDIKVTSLNDS

-73 GINLAQ
+73 GLNLTQ

-98 GRARLAIDLRSN
+98 GRARLAIDLRNN

-120 EIWVYITSKNTIS
+120 EIWVYITSKN
-133 AISESVKTTA
+133 APAA
-143 ITTSTIKND
+143 ITESIKATPTTTSSIKND
-152 NNASQLPSNNSEGV
+152 TNASQIPSNNSNAA
-166 VHSGIGIDFKKGN
+166 VHSGVSIDFRKGN
-179 GGRGEVTLNLPNPN
+179 GSRGEVTLNLPTPN
-193 TRFDVQKTNDRLI
+193 TRFDVQKANDRLI

-237 RNNAQTQLEIVTAGP
+237 RSNAQTQLEIVTSGP

-277 GLVKKN
+277 GLSKKN
-283 QNFKGARVTLDFQN
+283 QNFKGSRVTLDFQN
-297 VEVRTILQILAK
+297 IEVRTILQILAK

-314 IVASDTVQG
+314 IVASDSVQG

-338 QLVLDARDLDKRQN
+338 QLVLDARDLDKRQS

-363 LLAKDKRD
+363 LLSKDKRD
-371 LTSLKELEELGPLLS
+371 LTAKKELEDLGPLLS

-401 VLDIKSGSSNNGDS
+401 VLDLKEGASNSGDS
-415 RSILSPRGSAL
+415 RSILSSRGSAL

-433 LIINDVASV
+433 LIINDVHSV
-442 IKKMQALVEELD
+442 IKKLQALVEELD

-460 MVEARIVN
+460 MVEARIVK
-468 ATNNFS
+468 AESKFA
-474 RALGV
+474 RDLGV
-479 KFAGSKY
+479 RYNRTASTT
-486 SGNSSDYTGVGGSLA
+486 GNWATGGNINLAAAAA
-501 TSNSSSSNSSGSS
+501 TSAIGIVHRSGS
-514 GTAGNNAYTGLGA
+514 ALLN
-527 FGNNPAINLGVIGAT
+527 
-542 SSIAIVRKTLSGI
+542 
-555 LGLELS
+555 LELT
-561 AAEEAGLSKTISS
+561 AAENDSKTKTISS

-581 GKKAEI
+581 GRKAEI
-587 KSGTEVPYEEATSSG
+587 KSGTEVPYQEASSSG
-602 ATSITFKEAV
+602 ATTTSFKEAV
-612 LGLTVTPRITPD
+612 LGLVVTPRITPD
-624 GNIIMDLDI
+624 GNIIMDLDV
-633 TNDRVNSSCNT
+633 TNDTVIDCNASE
-644 YVPCIDTNNLN
+644 PCISTNNLN
-655 STVMVEN
+655 SSVMVEN

-672 NQQIANATKKV
+672 NQTKGNEQRKV

-698 QEKKDDQDEILIFI
+698 QGKTDDQNELLIFI

>member
-98 GRARLAIDLRSN
+98 GRARLAIDLRNN

-120 EIWVYITSKNTIS
+120 EIWVYITSKNAPTTM
-133 AISESVKTTA
+133 SESVKA
-143 ITTSTIKND
+143 SAATTSTISKNED
-152 NNASQLPSNNSEGV
+152 NTSQLSSNSNGV
-166 VHSGIGIDFKKGN
+166 ALSGVGIDFRKGN

-193 TRFDVQKTNDRLI
+193 TRFDVKKTNDRLI
-206 ITLPDTSINAAEQKK
+206 ITLPDTSISVAEQKK

-237 RNNAQTQLEIVTAGP
+237 RSNAQTQLEIVTSGP

-277 GLVKKN
+277 GLSKKN
-283 QNFKGARVTLDFQN
+283 QSFKGARVTLDFQN

-314 IVASDTVQG
+314 IVASDSVQG

-363 LLAKDKRD
+363 LLATDKRN
-371 LTSLKELEELGPLLS
+371 LTADRELENLGPLIS

-401 VLDIKSGSSNNGDS
+401 VLDLKDGSASNDS

-433 LIINDVASV
+433 LIINDVHSV
-442 IKKMQALVEELD
+442 IKKLQALVEELD

-460 MVEARIVN
+460 MVEARIVS
-468 ATNNFS
+468 ATTAFG
-474 RALGV
+474 RELGV
-479 KFAGSKY
+479 KFGANKNNSNGWNTGGMLSTAKGSKGG
-486 SGNSSDYTGVGGSLA
+486 SQLAGDYNYFTGVPSV
-501 TSNSSSSNSSGSS
+501 
-514 GTAGNNAYTGLGA
+514 
-527 FGNNPAINLGVIGAT
+527 NLGVAAAT
-542 SSIAIVRKTLSGI
+542 SAISLVKRTGSALVA
-555 LGLELS
+555 LELS
-561 AAEEAGLSKTISS
+561 AAETAGKTKTISS

-587 KSGTEVPYEEATSSG
+587 KSGTEVPYQEATSSG
-602 ATSITFKEAV
+602 ATSISFKEAV

-633 TNDRVNSSCNT
+633 TNDSVDASCT
-644 YVPCIDTNNLN
+644 ASEPCIKTNNLN

-672 NQQIANATKKV
+672 KQDLSNGTSKV

-698 QEKKDDQDEILIFI
+698 QKKVDNQEELLIFI

>member
-26 GNITDIKVTSLTDS
+26 GNITDIKVTSLNDS

-73 GINLAQ
+73 GLNLAQ

-92 LAAESN
+92 LAAENN
-98 GRARLAIDLRSN
+98 GRARLAIDLRNN

-120 EIWVYITSKNTIS
+120 EIWVYITSK
-133 AISESVKTTA
+133 TTA
-143 ITTSTIKND
+143 PAVTESIKATASTNSNIRND
-152 NNASQLPSNNSEGV
+152 DNASQLPSNNASAAAFSGV
-166 VHSGIGIDFKKGN
+166 GIDFRKGN

-193 TRFDVQKTNDRLI
+193 TRFEVKKANDRLI

-237 RNNAQTQLEIVTAGP
+237 RNNAQTQLEIVTSGP

-277 GLVKKN
+277 GLSKKN
-283 QNFKGARVTLDFQN
+283 QNFKGSRVTLDFQN
-297 VEVRTILQILAK
+297 IEVRTILQILAK

-314 IVASDTVQG
+314 IVASDSVQG

-338 QLVLDARDLDKRQN
+338 QLVLDARDLDKRQS

-363 LLAKDKRD
+363 LLSKDKRD
-371 LTSLKELEELGPLLS
+371 LTAKKELEDLGPLLS

-394 SVEEFKT
+394 SVEEFKD
-401 VLDIKSGSSNNGDS
+401 VLDIKSGSTNSGDS

-433 LIINDVASV
+433 LIINDVYSV
-442 IKKMQALVEELD
+442 IKKLQALVEELD

-460 MVEARIVN
+460 MVEARIVS
-468 ATNNFS
+468 ATTTFG
-474 RALGV
+474 RELGV
-479 KFAGSKY
+479 KFGANKT
-486 SGNSSDYTGVGGSLA
+486 SSNGWSVGGPQASMGNF
-501 TSNSSSSNSSGSS
+501 SNTYNV
-514 GTAGNNAYTGLGA
+514 
-527 FGNNPAINLGVIGAT
+527 NLGVSAAT
-542 SSIAIVRKTLSGI
+542 SAISLIKKTGSALVA
-555 LGLELS
+555 LELS
-561 AAEEAGLSKTISS
+561 AAESAGKSKTISS

-587 KSGTEVPYEEATSSG
+587 KSGTEIPYQEASSSG
-602 ATSITFKEAV
+602 ATTTSFKEAV

-633 TNDRVNSSCNT
+633 TNDTPDQACNPLGE
-644 YVPCIDTNNLN
+644 PCIKTNNLN

-672 NQQIANATKKV
+672 KQDLTNATEKV

-698 QEKKDDQDEILIFI
+698 QKKQDNQEELLIFI

>member
-26 GNITDIKVTSLTDS
+26 GNITDIKVTSLNDS

-73 GINLAQ
+73 GLNLAQ

-92 LAAESN
+92 LVAESS
-98 GRARLAIDLRSN
+98 GRARLAIDLRNN

-120 EIWVYITSKNTIS
+120 EIWVYITSKNTP
-133 AISESVKTTA
+133 AA
-143 ITTSTIKND
+143 ITESIKATPTTTSSIKND
-152 NNASQLPSNNSEGV
+152 DNASQLPSNNSKAAT
-166 VHSGIGIDFKKGN
+166 HSGVGIDFRKGN

-206 ITLPDTSINAAEQKK
+206 ITLPDTSISAAEQKK

-237 RNNAQTQLEIVTAGP
+237 RNNAQTQLEIVTSGP

-277 GLVKKN
+277 GLSKKN
-283 QNFKGARVTLDFQN
+283 QNFKGSRVTLDFQN
-297 VEVRTILQILAK
+297 IEVRTILQILAK

-314 IVASDTVQG
+314 IVASDSVQG

-338 QLVLDARDLDKRQN
+338 QLVLDARDLDKRQS

-363 LLAKDKRD
+363 LLSKDKRD
-371 LTSLKELEELGPLLS
+371 LTAKKELEDLGPLLS

-401 VLDIKSGSSNNGDS
+401 VLDIKEGSSNSGDS
-415 RSILSPRGSAL
+415 RSILSPRGTAL

-433 LIINDVASV
+433 LIINDVYSV
-442 IKKMQALVEELD
+442 IKKLQALVEELD

-460 MVEARIVN
+460 MVEARIVS
-468 ATNNFS
+468 ATTSFG
-474 RALGV
+474 RELGV
-479 KFAGSKY
+479 KWLGSY
-486 SGNSSDYTGVGGSLA
+486 TRQNGNGATGIGSSIPTSGNASS
-501 TSNSSSSNSSGSS
+501 TSGAAWKGPLGMFSNTPSV
-514 GTAGNNAYTGLGA
+514 NLGA
-527 FGNNPAINLGVIGAT
+527 ITPT
-542 SSIAIVRKTLSGI
+542 SSIAIVRSTLSGA

-561 AAEEAGLSKTISS
+561 AAESSGKSKTISS

-587 KSGTEVPYEEATSSG
+587 KSGTEVPYQEASSSG
-602 ATSITFKEAV
+602 ATTTSFKEAV

-633 TNDRVNSSCNT
+633 TNDRVDNSCNAT
-644 YVPCIDTNNLN
+644 EPCIATNNLN

-672 NQQIANATKKV
+672 KQDLSNSTKKV

-698 QEKKDDQDEILIFI
+698 QQKSDDQEELLIFI

>member
-26 GNITDIKVTSLTDS
+26 GNITDIKVTSLNDS

-73 GINLAQ
+73 GLNLAQ

-92 LAAESN
+92 LAAENN
-98 GRARLAIDLRSN
+98 GRARLAIDLRNN

-120 EIWVYITSKNTIS
+120 EIWVYITSKTTTP
-133 AISESVKTTA
+133 AVTESIKATA
-143 ITTSTIKND
+143 STSSNIKND
-152 NNASQLPSNNSEGV
+152 DNASQLPSNNASAAAFSGV
-166 VHSGIGIDFKKGN
+166 GIDFRKGN

-193 TRFDVQKTNDRLI
+193 TRFDVKKANDRLI

-237 RNNAQTQLEIVTAGP
+237 RNNAQTQLEIVTSGP

-277 GLVKKN
+277 GLSKKN
-283 QNFKGARVTLDFQN
+283 QNFKGSRVTLDFQN
-297 VEVRTILQILAK
+297 IEVRTILQILAK

-314 IVASDTVQG
+314 IVASDSVQG
-323 NMTISLKDVPWDQAL
+323 NMNISLKDVPWDQAL
-338 QLVLDARDLDKRQN
+338 QLVLDARDLDKRQS

-363 LLAKDKRD
+363 LLSKDKRD
-371 LTSLKELEELGPLLS
+371 LTAKKELEDLGPLLS

-394 SVEEFKT
+394 SVEEFKD
-401 VLDIKSGSSNNGDS
+401 VLDIKSGSTNSGDS

-433 LIINDVASV
+433 LIINDVYSV
-442 IKKMQALVEELD
+442 IKKLQALVEELD

-460 MVEARIVN
+460 MVEARIVS
-468 ATNNFS
+468 ATTTFG
-474 RALGV
+474 RELGV
-479 KFAGSKY
+479 KFGANKT
-486 SGNSSDYTGVGGSLA
+486 SSNGWSVGGPQASMGNF
-501 TSNSSSSNSSGSS
+501 SNTYNV
-514 GTAGNNAYTGLGA
+514 
-527 FGNNPAINLGVIGAT
+527 NLGVSAAT
-542 SSIAIVRKTLSGI
+542 SAISLIKKTGSALVA
-555 LGLELS
+555 LELS
-561 AAEEAGLSKTISS
+561 AAESAGKSKTISS

-587 KSGTEVPYEEATSSG
+587 KSGTEIPYQEASSSG
-602 ATSITFKEAV
+602 ATTTSFKEAV

-633 TNDRVNSSCNT
+633 TNDTPDQACNPLGE
-644 YVPCIDTNNLN
+644 PCIKTNNLN

-672 NQQIANATKKV
+672 KQDLTNATEKV

-698 QEKKDDQDEILIFI
+698 QKKQDNQEELLIFI

>member
-10 LLSGLSL
+10 LLSGVSL
-17 GLMLQTAWA
+17 GLMLQTTWA
-26 GNITDIKVTSLTDS
+26 GNITDIKVTSLNDS

-51 VVEPKGFVTG
+51 VTEPKGFVTG
-61 TPPTIALDFGQT
+61 TPPTLALDFGGT
-73 GINLAQ
+73 GLNLAQ
-79 QDFQYNDSLLGKI
+79 NDLLYNDSLLGKI

-98 GRARLAIDLRSN
+98 GRARLAIDLREQSD
-110 SEYYTERKGD
+110 YYTERKGD
-120 EIWVYITSKNTIS
+120 EIWVYISSSKSPVSIS
-133 AISESVKTTA
+133 AAPAKALNTT
-143 ITTSTIKND
+143 IVNND
-152 NNASQLPSNNSEGV
+152 VVNTSQLPSNNSSQYA
-166 VHSGIGIDFKKGN
+166 HSGVSVDFKKGN
-179 GGRGEVTLNLPNPN
+179 GNRGEVVLNLPAPN
-193 TRFDVQKTNDRLI
+193 TRFDVRQASDRLI
-206 ITLPDTSINAAEQKK
+206 ITLPETTINAAEQKK

-231 RFVNLT
+231 RFINLT
-237 RNNAQTQLEIVTAGP
+237 RQNAQTQLEIVNNGS

-264 VFHILPQS
+264 VFHIIPQ
-272 NVTQA
+272 NNITNA

-314 IVASDTVQG
+314 IVASDSVQG

-363 LLAKDKRD
+363 LIAKDKRN
-371 LTSLKELEELGPLLS
+371 LTAAKELEELGPLMS

-401 VLDIKSGSSNNGDS
+401 VLNISTGSSSNNDKNS
-415 RSILSPRGSAL
+415 LLSSRGSAL

-442 IKKMQALVEELD
+442 LRKMQALVDELD

-460 MVEARIVN
+460 MVEARIVK
-468 ATNNFS
+468 ADSKFA
-474 RALGV
+474 RELGV
-479 KFAGSKY
+479 RY
-486 SGNSSDYTGVGGSLA
+486 NR
-501 TSNSSSSNSSGSS
+501 SSSSGANWTGNGS
-514 GTAGNNAYTGLGA
+514 
-527 FGNNPAINLGVIGAT
+527 INLASAAAT
-542 SSIAIVRKTLSGI
+542 SSIGIVHRAGSAILN
-555 LGLELS
+555 LELT
-561 AAEEAGLSKTISS
+561 AAESDSKSKTISS

-581 GKKAEI
+581 GRKAEI
-587 KSGTEVPYEEATSSG
+587 KSGIEVPYQEASSSG
-602 ATSITFKEAV
+602 ATSTSFKEAV
-612 LGLTVTPRITPD
+612 LGLGVTPRITPD
-624 GNIIMDLDI
+624 GNIIMDLDV
-633 TNDRVNSSCNT
+633 TNDTVAACGADQ
-644 YVPCIDTNNLN
+644 PCINTNNLN

-667 VGGIY
+667 VGGVY
-672 NQQIANATKKV
+672 TQTQGKEQRKV
-683 PLLGD
+683 PVLGD

-698 QEKKDDQDEILIFI
+698 QAKQDDQSELLIFI
-712 TPRIMSATGSNL
+712 TPRIMSATGANL

>member
-26 GNITDIKVTSLTDS
+26 GNITDIKVTSLNDS

-73 GINLAQ
+73 GLNLAQ

-92 LAAESN
+92 LAAENN
-98 GRARLAIDLRSN
+98 GRARLAIDLRNN

-120 EIWVYITSKNTIS
+120 EIWVYITSKTTTP
-133 AISESVKTTA
+133 AVTESIKATA
-143 ITTSTIKND
+143 STSSNIKND
-152 NNASQLPSNNSEGV
+152 DNASQLPSNNASAAAFSGV
-166 VHSGIGIDFKKGN
+166 GIDFRKGN

-193 TRFDVQKTNDRLI
+193 TRFDVKKANDRLI

-237 RNNAQTQLEIVTAGP
+237 RNNAQTQLEIVTSGP

-277 GLVKKN
+277 GLSKKN
-283 QNFKGARVTLDFQN
+283 QNFKGSRVTLDFQN
-297 VEVRTILQILAK
+297 IEVRTILQILAK

-314 IVASDTVQG
+314 IVASDSVQG

-338 QLVLDARDLDKRQN
+338 QLVLDARDLDKRQS

-363 LLAKDKRD
+363 LLSKDKRD
-371 LTSLKELEELGPLLS
+371 LTAKKELEDLGPLLS

-394 SVEEFKT
+394 SVEEFKD
-401 VLDIKSGSSNNGDS
+401 VLDIKSGSTNSGDS

-433 LIINDVASV
+433 LIINDVYSV
-442 IKKMQALVEELD
+442 IKKLQALVEELD

-460 MVEARIVN
+460 MVEARIVS
-468 ATNNFS
+468 ATTTFG
-474 RALGV
+474 RELGV
-479 KFAGSKY
+479 KFGANKT
-486 SGNSSDYTGVGGSLA
+486 SSNGWSVGGPQASMGNF
-501 TSNSSSSNSSGSS
+501 SNTYNV
-514 GTAGNNAYTGLGA
+514 
-527 FGNNPAINLGVIGAT
+527 NLGVSAAT
-542 SSIAIVRKTLSGI
+542 SAISLIKKTGSALVA
-555 LGLELS
+555 LELS
-561 AAEEAGLSKTISS
+561 AAESAGKSKTISS

-587 KSGTEVPYEEATSSG
+587 KSGTEIPYQEASSSG
-602 ATSITFKEAV
+602 ATTTSFKEAV

-633 TNDRVNSSCNT
+633 TNDTPDQACNPLGE
-644 YVPCIDTNNLN
+644 PCIKTNNLN

-672 NQQIANATKKV
+672 KQDLTNATEKV

-698 QEKKDDQDEILIFI
+698 QKKQDNQEELLIFI

>member
-73 GINLAQ
+73 GINLTQ

-98 GRARLAIDLRSN
+98 GRARLAIDLRNN

-120 EIWVYITSKNTIS
+120 EIWVYITSKNAPS
-133 AISESVKTTA
+133 AVPESVKA
-143 ITTSTIKND
+143 SAATTSTVVKNTD
-152 NNASQLPSNNSEGV
+152 STSQLPSNNNAAALSGV
-166 VHSGIGIDFKKGN
+166 GIDFRKGN

-193 TRFDVQKTNDRLI
+193 TRFDVKKTNDRLI
-206 ITLPDTSINAAEQKK
+206 ITLPDTSISAAEQKK

-237 RNNAQTQLEIVTAGP
+237 RANAQTQLEIVTSGP

-277 GLVKKN
+277 GLSKKN

-314 IVASDTVQG
+314 IVASDSVQG

-338 QLVLDARDLDKRQN
+338 QLVMDARDLAKRQN

-363 LLAKDKRD
+363 LLAQDKRN
-371 LTSLKELEELGPLLS
+371 LTADRELENLGPLIS

-401 VLDIKSGSSNNGDS
+401 VLDLKEGSSSNDT

-433 LIINDVASV
+433 LIINDVHSV
-442 IKKMQALVEELD
+442 IKKLQALVEELD

-460 MVEARIVN
+460 MVEARIVS
-468 ATNNFS
+468 ATTTFG
-474 RALGV
+474 RELGV
-479 KFAGSKY
+479 KFGATK
-486 SGNSSDYTGVGGSLA
+486 NSSNGWNAGGTLSTTDGAKGGSQMGGDY
-501 TSNSSSSNSSGSS
+501 N
-514 GTAGNNAYTGLGA
+514 YFTGI
-527 FGNNPAINLGVIGAT
+527 PSVNLGVAAA
-542 SSIAIVRKTLSGI
+542 SSAISLVKRSGSA
-555 LGLELS
+555 LVALELS
-561 AAEEAGLSKTISS
+561 AAETAGKTKTISS

-587 KSGTEVPYEEATSSG
+587 KSGTDIPYQEATSSG
-602 ATSITFKEAV
+602 ATSISFKEAV

-624 GNIIMDLDI
+624 GNIIMDLDV
-633 TNDRVNSSCNT
+633 TNDSVDSSCT
-644 YVPCIDTNNLN
+644 ASEPCIKTNNLN

-672 NQQIANATKKV
+672 KQDLNNATSKV

-698 QEKKDDQDEILIFI
+698 QKKVDNQEELLIFI

>member
-26 GNITDIKVTSLTDS
+26 GNITDIKVTSLNDS

-73 GINLAQ
+73 GLNLAQ

-92 LAAESN
+92 LAAENN
-98 GRARLAIDLRSN
+98 GRARLAIDLRNN

-120 EIWVYITSKNTIS
+120 EIWVYITSK
-133 AISESVKTTA
+133 TTA
-143 ITTSTIKND
+143 PAVTESIKATASTSSNIKND
-152 NNASQLPSNNSEGV
+152 DNASQLPSNNASAAAFSGV
-166 VHSGIGIDFKKGN
+166 GIDFRKGN

-193 TRFDVQKTNDRLI
+193 TRFDVKKANDRLI

-237 RNNAQTQLEIVTAGP
+237 RNNAQTQLEIVTSGP

-277 GLVKKN
+277 GLSKKN
-283 QNFKGARVTLDFQN
+283 QNFKGSRVTLDFQN
-297 VEVRTILQILAK
+297 IEVRTILQILAK

-314 IVASDTVQG
+314 IVASDSVQG

-338 QLVLDARDLDKRQN
+338 QLVLDARDLDKRQS

-363 LLAKDKRD
+363 LLSKDKRD
-371 LTSLKELEELGPLLS
+371 LTAKKELEDLGPLLS

-394 SVEEFKT
+394 SVEEFKD
-401 VLDIKSGSSNNGDS
+401 VLDIKSGSTNSGDS

-433 LIINDVASV
+433 LIINDVYSV
-442 IKKMQALVEELD
+442 IKKLQALVEELD

-460 MVEARIVN
+460 MVEARIVS
-468 ATNNFS
+468 ATTTFG
-474 RALGV
+474 RELGV
-479 KFAGSKY
+479 KFGANKT
-486 SGNSSDYTGVGGSLA
+486 SSNGWSVGGPQASMGNF
-501 TSNSSSSNSSGSS
+501 SNTYNV
-514 GTAGNNAYTGLGA
+514 
-527 FGNNPAINLGVIGAT
+527 NLGVSAAT
-542 SSIAIVRKTLSGI
+542 SAISLIKKTGSALVA
-555 LGLELS
+555 LELS
-561 AAEEAGLSKTISS
+561 AAESAGKSKTISS

-587 KSGTEVPYEEATSSG
+587 KSGTEIPYQEASSSG
-602 ATSITFKEAV
+602 ATTTSFKEAV

-633 TNDRVNSSCNT
+633 TNDTPDQACNPLGE
-644 YVPCIDTNNLN
+644 PCIKTNNLN

-672 NQQIANATKKV
+672 KQDLTNATEKV

-698 QEKKDDQDEILIFI
+698 QKKQDNQEELLIFI

>member
-1 MKHIQATVK
+1 M
-10 LLSGLSL
+10 
-17 GLMLQTAWA
+17 
-26 GNITDIKVTSLTDS
+26 
-40 KKIVK
+40 
-45 IKFDRD
+45 
-51 VVEPKGFVTG
+51 
-61 TPPTIALDFGQT
+61 
-73 GINLAQ
+73 
-79 QDFQYNDSLLGKI
+79 
-92 LAAESN
+92 
-98 GRARLAIDLRSN
+98 
-110 SEYYTERKGD
+110 
-120 EIWVYITSKNTIS
+120 
-133 AISESVKTTA
+133 
-143 ITTSTIKND
+143 
-152 NNASQLPSNNSEGV
+152 
-166 VHSGIGIDFKKGN
+166 
-179 GGRGEVTLNLPNPN
+179 PNPN
-193 TRFDVQKTNDRLI
+193 TRFEVKKANDRLI

-237 RNNAQTQLEIVTAGP
+237 RNNAQTQLEIVTSGP

-277 GLVKKN
+277 GLSKKN
-283 QNFKGARVTLDFQN
+283 QNFKGSRVTLDFQN
-297 VEVRTILQILAK
+297 IEVRTILQILAK

-314 IVASDTVQG
+314 IVASDSVQG

-338 QLVLDARDLDKRQN
+338 QLVLDARDLDKRQS

-363 LLAKDKRD
+363 LLSKDKRD
-371 LTSLKELEELGPLLS
+371 LTAKKELEDLGPLLS

-394 SVEEFKT
+394 SVEEFKD
-401 VLDIKSGSSNNGDS
+401 VLDIKSGSTNSGDS

-433 LIINDVASV
+433 LIINDVYSV
-442 IKKMQALVEELD
+442 IKKLQALVEELD

-460 MVEARIVN
+460 MVEARIVS
-468 ATNNFS
+468 ATTTFG
-474 RALGV
+474 RELGV
-479 KFAGSKY
+479 KFGANKT
-486 SGNSSDYTGVGGSLA
+486 SSNGWSVGGPQASMGNF
-501 TSNSSSSNSSGSS
+501 SNTYNV
-514 GTAGNNAYTGLGA
+514 
-527 FGNNPAINLGVIGAT
+527 NLGVYAAT
-542 SSIAIVRKTLSGI
+542 SAISLIKKTGSALVA
-555 LGLELS
+555 LELS
-561 AAEEAGLSKTISS
+561 AAESAGKSKTISS

-587 KSGTEVPYEEATSSG
+587 KSGTEIPYQEASSSG
-602 ATSITFKEAV
+602 ATTTSFKEAV

-633 TNDRVNSSCNT
+633 TNDTPDQACNPLGE
-644 YVPCIDTNNLN
+644 PCIKTNNLN

-672 NQQIANATKKV
+672 KQDLTNATEKV

-698 QEKKDDQDEILIFI
+698 QKKQDNQEELLIFI

>member
-98 GRARLAIDLRSN
+98 GRARLAIDLRNN

-120 EIWVYITSKNTIS
+120 EIWVYITSKNAPTTM
-133 AISESVKTTA
+133 SESVKA
-143 ITTSTIKND
+143 SAATTSTISKNED
-152 NNASQLPSNNSEGV
+152 NTSQLSSNSNGV
-166 VHSGIGIDFKKGN
+166 ALSGVGIDFRKGN

-193 TRFDVQKTNDRLI
+193 TRFDVKKTNDRLI
-206 ITLPDTSINAAEQKK
+206 ITLPDTSISVAEQKK

-237 RNNAQTQLEIVTAGP
+237 RSNAQTQLEIVTSGP

-277 GLVKKN
+277 GLSKKN
-283 QNFKGARVTLDFQN
+283 QSFKGARVTLDFQN

-314 IVASDTVQG
+314 IVASDSVQG

-363 LLAKDKRD
+363 LLATDKRN
-371 LTSLKELEELGPLLS
+371 LTADRELENLGPLIS

-394 SVEEFKT
+394 SVEEFLT
-401 VLDIKSGSSNNGDS
+401 VLDLKDGSASNDS

-426 IDPATNT
+426 IDPATKT
-433 LIINDVASV
+433 LIINDVHSV
-442 IKKMQALVEELD
+442 IKKLQALVEELD

-460 MVEARIVN
+460 MVEARIVS
-468 ATNNFS
+468 ATTGFN
-474 RALGV
+474 RELGV
-479 KFAGSKY
+479 RWFGQHTSSTTRPSTGIGS
-486 SGNSSDYTGVGGSLA
+486 GIATQGQNTGGA
-501 TSNSSSSNSSGSS
+501 
-514 GTAGNNAYTGLGA
+514 NNAWSGPMGFSNT
-527 FGNNPAINLGVIGAT
+527 PSVNLAAQAAT
-542 SSIAIVRKTLSGI
+542 SSIAIVRQTLSGA

-561 AAEEAGLSKTISS
+561 AAETAGKTKTISS

-581 GKKAEI
+581 GRKAEI
-587 KSGTEVPYEEATSSG
+587 KSGTEIPYQEASSSG
-602 ATSITFKEAV
+602 ATTTSFKEAV

-633 TNDRVNSSCNT
+633 TNDTPDQACNPLGE
-644 YVPCIDTNNLN
+644 PCIKTNNLN

-672 NQQIANATKKV
+672 KQDLNNATSKV

-698 QEKKDDQDEILIFI
+698 QKKIDNQEELLIFI

>member
-26 GNITDIKVTSLTDS
+26 GNITDIKVTSLNDS

-73 GINLAQ
+73 GLNLAQ

-92 LAAESN
+92 LVAESN
-98 GRARLAIDLRSN
+98 GRARLAIDLRNN

-120 EIWVYITSKNTIS
+120 EIWVYITSKN
-133 AISESVKTTA
+133 APAA
-143 ITTSTIKND
+143 ITKSIKATPTTTSSIKND
-152 NNASQLPSNNSEGV
+152 DNTSQLPSNNSKAAT
-166 VHSGIGIDFKKGN
+166 HSGVGIDFRKGN
-179 GGRGEVTLNLPNPN
+179 GGRGEVTLNLPTPN
-193 TRFDVQKTNDRLI
+193 TRFDVQKANDRLI
-206 ITLPDTSINAAEQKK
+206 ITLPDTSISAAEQKK

-237 RNNAQTQLEIVTAGP
+237 RSNAQTQLEIVTSGP

-277 GLVKKN
+277 GLSKKN
-283 QNFKGARVTLDFQN
+283 QNFKGSRVTLDFQN
-297 VEVRTILQILAK
+297 IEVRTILQILAK

-314 IVASDTVQG
+314 IVASDSVQG

-338 QLVLDARDLDKRQN
+338 QLVLDARDLDKRQS

-363 LLAKDKRD
+363 LLSKDKRD
-371 LTSLKELEELGPLLS
+371 LTAKKELEDLGPLLS

-401 VLDIKSGSSNNGDS
+401 VLDIKEGSSNGGDS

-433 LIINDVASV
+433 LIINDVYSV
-442 IKKMQALVEELD
+442 IKKLQSLVEELD

-460 MVEARIVN
+460 MVEARIVS
-468 ATNNFS
+468 ATTGFN
-474 RALGV
+474 RELGV
-479 KFAGSKY
+479 RWFGQHTSSTTRPATGIGAGIPSSNTTGTG
-486 SGNSSDYTGVGGSLA
+486 SGNAWSGPMGFLNSPSVNLA
-501 TSNSSSSNSSGSS
+501 A
-514 GTAGNNAYTGLGA
+514 TA
-527 FGNNPAINLGVIGAT
+527 AT
-542 SSIAIVRKTLSGI
+542 SSIAIVRQTLSGA

-561 AAEEAGLSKTISS
+561 AAEASGKSKTISS

-587 KSGTEVPYEEATSSG
+587 KSGTEVPYQEASSSG
-602 ATSITFKEAV
+602 ATTTSFKEAV

-633 TNDRVNSSCNT
+633 TNDRVDNSCNAT
-644 YVPCIDTNNLN
+644 EPCIATNNLN

-672 NQQIANATKKV
+672 KQDLSNSTKKV

-698 QEKKDDQDEILIFI
+698 QQKSDDQEELLIFI

>member
-26 GNITDIKVTSLTDS
+26 GNITDIKVTSLNDS

-45 IKFDRD
+45 IKFDRE

-73 GINLAQ
+73 GLNLAQ

-92 LAAESN
+92 LAAENN
-98 GRARLAIDLRSN
+98 GRARLAIDLRNN

-120 EIWVYITSKNTIS
+120 EIWVYITSK
-133 AISESVKTTA
+133 TTA
-143 ITTSTIKND
+143 PAVTESIKATASTSSNIKND
-152 NNASQLPSNNSEGV
+152 DNASQLPSNNASAAAFSGV
-166 VHSGIGIDFKKGN
+166 GIDFRKGN

-193 TRFDVQKTNDRLI
+193 TRFDVKKANDRLI

-237 RNNAQTQLEIVTAGP
+237 RNNAQTQLEIVTSGP

-272 NVTQA
+272 NMTQA
-277 GLVKKN
+277 GLSKKN
-283 QNFKGARVTLDFQN
+283 QNFKGSRVTLDFQN
-297 VEVRTILQILAK
+297 IEVRTILQILAK

-314 IVASDTVQG
+314 IVASDSVQG

-338 QLVLDARDLDKRQN
+338 QLVLDARDLDKRQS

-363 LLAKDKRD
+363 LLSKDKRD
-371 LTSLKELEELGPLLS
+371 LTAKKELEDLGPLLS

-394 SVEEFKT
+394 SVEEFKD
-401 VLDIKSGSSNNGDS
+401 VLDIKSGSTNSGDS

-433 LIINDVASV
+433 LIINDVYSV
-442 IKKMQALVEELD
+442 IKKLQALVEELD

-460 MVEARIVN
+460 MVEARIVS
-468 ATNNFS
+468 ATTTFG
-474 RALGV
+474 RELGV
-479 KFAGSKY
+479 KFGGKK
-486 SGNSSDYTGVGGSLA
+486 TGDNGWSVGGSQ
-501 TSNSSSSNSSGSS
+501 TSMGTFSNTPSV
-514 GTAGNNAYTGLGA
+514 
-527 FGNNPAINLGVIGAT
+527 NLGVSAAT
-542 SSIAIVRKTLSGI
+542 SAISLVKKTGSALVA
-555 LGLELS
+555 LELS
-561 AAEEAGLSKTISS
+561 AAESSGKSKTISS

-587 KSGTEVPYEEATSSG
+587 KSGKEVPYQEASSSG
-602 ATSITFKEAV
+602 ATTTSFKEAV

-633 TNDRVNSSCNT
+633 TNDRVDESCNT
-644 YVPCIDTNNLN
+644 EIPCIATNNLN

-672 NQQIANATKKV
+672 KQDLSNATQKV

-698 QEKKDDQDEILIFI
+698 QKKQDDQEELLIFI

>member
-26 GNITDIKVTSLTDS
+26 GNITDIKVTSLNDS

-73 GINLAQ
+73 GLNLAQ

-92 LAAESN
+92 LAAENN
-98 GRARLAIDLRSN
+98 GRARLAIDLRNN

-120 EIWVYITSKNTIS
+120 EIWVYITSK
-133 AISESVKTTA
+133 TTA
-143 ITTSTIKND
+143 PAVTESIKATASTSSNIKND
-152 NNASQLPSNNSEGV
+152 DNASQLPSNNASAAAFSGV
-166 VHSGIGIDFKKGN
+166 GIDFRKGN

-193 TRFDVQKTNDRLI
+193 TRFDVKKTNDRLI

-237 RNNAQTQLEIVTAGP
+237 RNNAQTQLEIVTSGP

-277 GLVKKN
+277 GLSKKN
-283 QNFKGARVTLDFQN
+283 QNFKGSRVTLDFQN
-297 VEVRTILQILAK
+297 IEVRTILQILAK

-314 IVASDTVQG
+314 IVASDSVQG

-338 QLVLDARDLDKRQN
+338 QLVLDARDLDKRQS

-363 LLAKDKRD
+363 LLSKDKRD
-371 LTSLKELEELGPLLS
+371 LTAKKELEDLGPLLS

-394 SVEEFKT
+394 SVEEFRD
-401 VLDIKSGSSNNGDS
+401 VLDIKSGSSNTTDS
-415 RSILSPRGSAL
+415 RSILSSRGSAL

-433 LIINDVASV
+433 LIINDVYSV
-442 IKKMQALVEELD
+442 IKKLQTLVEELD
-454 VPSQQV
+454 VPAQQV
-460 MVEARIVN
+460 MVEARIVK
-468 ATNNFS
+468 AESKFA
-474 RALGV
+474 RDLGV
-479 KFAGSKY
+479 RYNRTASTTGNWSAG
-486 SGNSSDYTGVGGSLA
+486 GNINLAAAAA
-501 TSNSSSSNSSGSS
+501 TSAIGIVHRSGS
-514 GTAGNNAYTGLGA
+514 ALLN
-527 FGNNPAINLGVIGAT
+527 
-542 SSIAIVRKTLSGI
+542 
-555 LGLELS
+555 LELT
-561 AAEEAGLSKTISS
+561 AAENDSKTKTISS

-587 KSGTEVPYEEATSSG
+587 KSGTEVPYQEASSSG
-602 ATSITFKEAV
+602 ATTTSFKEAV
-612 LGLTVTPRITPD
+612 LGLVVTPRITPD
-624 GNIIMDLDI
+624 GNIIMDLDV
-633 TNDRVNSSCNT
+633 TNDTVIDCNAT
-644 YVPCIDTNNLN
+644 EPCISTNNLN
-655 STVMVEN
+655 SSVMVEN

-672 NQQIANATKKV
+672 NQTKGNEQRKV

-698 QEKKDDQDEILIFI
+698 QGKTDDQSELLIFI

>member
-98 GRARLAIDLRSN
+98 GRARLAIDLRNN

-120 EIWVYITSKNTIS
+120 EIWVYITSKNAPST
-133 AISESVKTTA
+133 APESVKAGTATT
-143 ITTSTIKND
+143 TTVIKNTD
-152 NNASQLPSNNSEGV
+152 NTSQLPSNNNEAALSGV
-166 VHSGIGIDFKKGN
+166 GIDFRKGN
-179 GGRGEVTLNLPNPN
+179 GGRGEIALNLPTPN
-193 TRFDVQKTNDRLI
+193 TRFDVKKTNDRLI
-206 ITLPDTSINAAEQKK
+206 ITLPDTSISAAEQKK

-237 RNNAQTQLEIVTAGP
+237 RNNAQTQLEIITSGP

-272 NVTQA
+272 NITQA
-277 GLVKKN
+277 GLSKKN
-283 QNFKGARVTLDFQN
+283 QSFKGARVTLDFQN

-314 IVASDTVQG
+314 IVASDSVQG

-338 QLVLDARDLDKRQN
+338 QLVMDARDLDKRQN

-363 LLAKDKRD
+363 LLAKDKRN
-371 LTSLKELEELGPLLS
+371 LTSDRELENLGPLIS

-401 VLDIKSGSSNNGDS
+401 VLDLKDGSASNDS

-433 LIINDVASV
+433 LIINDVHSV
-442 IKKMQALVEELD
+442 IKKLQSLVEELD

-460 MVEARIVN
+460 MVEARIVS
-468 ATNNFS
+468 ATTAFG
-474 RALGV
+474 RELGV
-479 KFAGSKY
+479 KFGATK
-486 SGNSSDYTGVGGSLA
+486 NSSNGWNAGGTLSTGAKGGSQMGGNYNYFTGVPSV
-501 TSNSSSSNSSGSS
+501 
-514 GTAGNNAYTGLGA
+514 
-527 FGNNPAINLGVIGAT
+527 NLGVAAAT
-542 SSIAIVRKTLSGI
+542 SAISLVKRSGSA
-555 LGLELS
+555 LVALELS
-561 AAEEAGLSKTISS
+561 AAETAGKTKTISS

-587 KSGTEVPYEEATSSG
+587 KSGTEVPYQEATSSG
-602 ATSITFKEAV
+602 ATSISFKEAV

-633 TNDRVNSSCNT
+633 TNDSVDSSCSASE
-644 YVPCIDTNNLN
+644 PCIKTNNLN

-672 NQQIANATKKV
+672 KQDLNNATSKV

-698 QEKKDDQDEILIFI
+698 QKKVDNQEELLIFI
-712 TPRIMSATGSNL
+712 TPRVMSATGSNL